1 MENPN
6 KKKQKWTSKFYES
19 LSIKYFETLT
29 LISPRLNT
37 IAQFR
42 RRKGQKLNLDNP
54 QTLDEKIQKLKLE
67 SYATDPLIIQCADKY
82 AVRKYIEENGCADLL
97 VPLIAAYD
105 KVEDV
110 EWDKLPQAFAM
121 KWNFGS
127 GFNIICPDKSKLD
140 IEDTKKKMKE
150 WGKNKFWLYFS
161 EMHYKAMPKKIVVEE
176 YLKPEHGVQPDDYK
190 IYCFNGVPKYILLC
204 TGREFGRPKFYFFDE
219 NWTLARINRD
229 SKAAPEDFTYPR
241 PECLDKLLES
251 AKTLSA
257 PFKFVRADFYVV
269 NGKVYFGELTFTPD
283 AGMDRWRLPETDRL
297 FGSLLKL

>member
-1 MENPN
+1 MKHP
-6 KKKQKWTSKFYES
+6 KWTSQLSKTMQKRFY
-19 LSIKYFETLT
+19 ETLT

-37 IAQFR
+37 IVQFR
-42 RRKGQKLNLDNP
+42 RIKGRELNLDNP

-82 AVRKYIEENGCADLL
+82 AVRKYLEERGCVDLL
-97 VPLIAAYD
+97 VPLIAVYD
-105 KVEDV
+105 KAEDV
-110 EWDKLPQAFAM
+110 EWDKLPKAFAM

-140 IEDTKKKMKE
+140 IEDTKKKIKE
-150 WGKNKFWLYFS
+150 WGKNKFWLYLS
-161 EMHYKAMPKKIVVEE
+161 EMHYKAIPRKIVVEE

-190 IYCFNGVPKYILLC
+190 VYCFNGVPKFILLC

-229 SKAAPEDFTYPR
+229 SKAAPEGFTYPR
-241 PECLDKLLES
+241 PDCLDKLMES
-251 AKTLSA
+251 ARTLSA

-269 NGKVYFGELTFTPD
+269 NGRVYFGELTFTPN
-283 AGMDRWRLPETDRL
+283 AGMDKWRLPETDKL
-297 FGSLLKL
+297 FGSMLEL

>member
-1 MENPN
+1 MKEPEWI
-6 KKKQKWTSKFYES
+6 QHIHSS
-19 LSIKYFETLT
+19 LYMAFFRTLT
-29 LISPRLNT
+29 RISPRLNT
-37 IAQFR
+37 IMLFPR
-42 RRKGQKLNLDNP
+42 MKGYKLNLDNP

-82 AVRKYIEENGCADLL
+82 AVRQYIKERGCSDLL

-105 KVEDV
+105 KVEDIK
-110 EWDKLPQAFAM
+110 WDQLPQSFAM

-140 IEDTKKKMKE
+140 IEATKRKMKK
-150 WGKNKFWLYFS
+150 WGKDKTCYLNFS
-161 EMHYKAMPKKIVVEE
+161 EMHYKAMPRKIVVEE

-190 IYCFNGVPKYILLC
+190 IYCFNGEPKYILLC

-229 SKAAPEDFTYPR
+229 SKAAPEGFTYPR
-241 PECLDKLLES
+241 PSCLDQLLES
-251 AKTLSA
+251 ARALSE

-269 NGKVYFGELTFTPD
+269 NGKVYFGELTFTPN
-283 AGMDRWRLPETDRL
+283 AGMDNNRLPETDL
-297 FGSLLKL
+297 MFGKLLKL

>member
-1 MENPN
+1 MKEPEWI
-6 KKKQKWTSKFYES
+6 QHIHSS
-19 LSIKYFETLT
+19 LYMAFFRTLT
-29 LISPRLNT
+29 RISPRLNT
-37 IAQFR
+37 IMLFPR
-42 RRKGQKLNLDNP
+42 MKGYKLNLDNP

-67 SYATDPLIIQCADKY
+67 SYATDPLIIQCADKF
-82 AVRKYIEENGCADLL
+82 AVRQYIKERGCSDLL

-105 KVEDV
+105 KVEDINW
-110 EWDKLPQAFAM
+110 EDLPQAFAM

-140 IEDTKKKMKE
+140 IEATKRKMKK
-150 WGKNKFWLYFS
+150 WGKDKTCYLNFS
-161 EMHYKAMPKKIVVEE
+161 EMHYKAMPRKIVVEE

-229 SKAAPEDFTYPR
+229 SKAAPEGFTYPR
-241 PECLDKLLES
+241 PSCLDKLLES
-251 AKTLSA
+251 ARTLSE

-269 NGKVYFGELTFTPD
+269 NGKVYFGELTFTPN
-283 AGMDRWRLPETDRL
+283 AGIDNNRLRETDL
-297 FGSLLKL
+297 MFGELLKL

>member
-1 MENPN
+1 MKEPEWI
-6 KKKQKWTSKFYES
+6 QHIHSS
-19 LSIKYFETLT
+19 LYMAFFRTLT
-29 LISPRLNT
+29 RISPRLNT
-37 IAQFR
+37 IMLFPR
-42 RRKGQKLNLDNP
+42 MKGYKLNLDNP

-67 SYATDPLIIQCADKY
+67 SYATDPLIIQCADKF
-82 AVRKYIEENGCADLL
+82 AVRQYIKERGCSDLL

-105 KVEDV
+105 KVEDINW
-110 EWDKLPQAFAM
+110 EDLPQAFAM

-140 IEDTKKKMKE
+140 IEATKRKMKK
-150 WGKNKFWLYFS
+150 WGKDKTCYLNFS
-161 EMHYKAMPKKIVVEE
+161 EMHYKAMPRKIVVEE

-229 SKAAPEDFTYPR
+229 SKAAPEGFTYPR
-241 PECLDKLLES
+241 PSCLDKLLES
-251 AKTLSA
+251 ARTLSE

-269 NGKVYFGELTFTPD
+269 NGKVYFGELTFTPN
-283 AGMDRWRLPETDRL
+283 AGIDNNRLRETDL
-297 FGSLLKL
+297 MFGKLLKL

>member
-1 MENPN
+1 MKEPEWI
-6 KKKQKWTSKFYES
+6 QHIHSS
-19 LSIKYFETLT
+19 LYMAFFRTLT
-29 LISPRLNT
+29 RISPRLNT
-37 IAQFR
+37 IMLFPR
-42 RRKGQKLNLDNP
+42 MKGYKLNLDNP

-82 AVRKYIEENGCADLL
+82 AVRQYIKERGCSDLL

-105 KVEDV
+105 KVEDINW
-110 EWDKLPQAFAM
+110 EDLPQAFAM

-140 IEDTKKKMKE
+140 IEATKRRMKK
-150 WGKNKFWLYFS
+150 WGKDKTCYLNFS
-161 EMHYKAMPKKIVVEE
+161 EMHYKAMPRKIVVEE

-229 SKAAPEDFTYPR
+229 SKAAPEGFTYPR
-241 PECLDKLLES
+241 PSCLDKLLES
-251 AKTLSA
+251 ARTLSE

-269 NGKVYFGELTFTPD
+269 NGKVYFGELTFTPN
-283 AGMDRWRLPETDRL
+283 AGIDNNRLRETDL
-297 FGSLLKL
+297 MFGKLLKL

>member
-1 MENPN
+1 MKEPEWI
-6 KKKQKWTSKFYES
+6 QHIHSS
-19 LSIKYFETLT
+19 LYMAFFRTLT
-29 LISPRLNT
+29 RISPRLNT
-37 IAQFR
+37 IMLFPR
-42 RRKGQKLNLDNP
+42 MKGYKLNLDNP

-82 AVRKYIEENGCADLL
+82 AVRQYIKERGCSDLL

-105 KVEDV
+105 KVEDINW
-110 EWDKLPQAFAM
+110 EDLPQAFAM

-140 IEDTKKKMKE
+140 IEATKRRMKK
-150 WGKNKFWLYFS
+150 WGKDKTCYLNFS
-161 EMHYKAMPKKIVVEE
+161 EMHYKAMPRKIVVEE

-229 SKAAPEDFTYPR
+229 SKAAPEGFTYPR
-241 PECLDKLLES
+241 PSCLDQLLES
-251 AKTLSA
+251 ARALSE

-269 NGKVYFGELTFTPD
+269 NGKVYFGELTFTPN
-283 AGMDRWRLPETDRL
+283 AGIDNNRLRETDL
-297 FGSLLKL
+297 MFGKLLKL

>member
-1 MENPN
+1 MKEPEWI
-6 KKKQKWTSKFYES
+6 QHIHSS
-19 LSIKYFETLT
+19 LYMAFFRTLT
-29 LISPRLNT
+29 RISPRLNT
-37 IAQFR
+37 IMLFPR
-42 RRKGQKLNLDNP
+42 MKGYKLNLDNP

-82 AVRKYIEENGCADLL
+82 AVRQYIKERGCSDLL

-105 KVEDV
+105 KVEDINW
-110 EWDKLPQAFAM
+110 EDLPQAFAM

-140 IEDTKKKMKE
+140 IEATKRKMKK
-150 WGKNKFWLYFS
+150 WGKDKTCYLNFS
-161 EMHYKAMPKKIVVEE
+161 EMHYKAMPRKIVVEE

-229 SKAAPEDFTYPR
+229 SKAAPEGFTYPR
-241 PECLDKLLES
+241 PSCLDKLLES
-251 AKTLSA
+251 ARTLSE

-269 NGKVYFGELTFTPD
+269 NGKVYFGELTFTPN
-283 AGMDRWRLPETDRL
+283 AGIDNNRLRETDL
-297 FGSLLKL
+297 MFGKLLKL